1 MAEFMLLLPTVMV
14 PCCGLGLLLWL
25 DHLEDTLDQAVRRRS
40 ARAAAAQADSEQS
53 VVSGPVPSG
62 QRPVS

>member
-14 PCCGLGLLLWL
+14 PCGGLALLLWL
-25 DHLEDTLDQAVRRRS
+25 DRLEDTLDQAVQRRS
-40 ARAAAAQADSEQS
+40 ARAAAALDHSEQS
-53 VVSGPVPSG
+53 VPGPASTG